1 MGLLYYGAIGRIEM
15 IVKMESYF
23 DGEMWCAR
31 GLGVEIFTQGASY
44 DELIENVREA
54 VDVHFDV
61 ADNVSEVLLLSE
73 IKINHGPIAVG

>member
-1 MGLLYYGAIGRIEM
+1 
-15 IVKMESYF
+15 MESYF